1 MACERIRLPHLV
13 IAALAAVL
21 LVLSVPASGHAAER
35 DRLASAGQL
44 ASGAGYGTGG
54 SDAVRTLQRRLRR
67 LGDQPGPIDG
77 LYGPLTKGAVIR
89 FQQRHGLAVDGIVG
103 RQTRHSLFP
112 GVSRTTASSAEQ
124 DTRHGTL
131 QRESPAS
138 NHGAESAS
146 VHPHAGPVSAHAAT
160 RDGPATG
167 KSVPPE
173 LLAALAGLAA
183 LLLLVT
189 VRRQAELGLNVGL
202 TCAALLGVF
211 GIGAVAGALFATRA
225 APRSDDGATARS
237 GVLLA
242 DVPVADRRAPSA
254 PHRNTTVAVP
264 ARRTPPS
271 SSARVSAP
279 PSPAVRGFALA
290 ARGPVI
296 AAAPLAPAAPE
307 APATSQ
313 TPADQAP
320 ATHSPP
326 RRAEAKAPSRAR
338 APAKQKPAADSSF
351 GGVQAGDSSFFD
363 AAGGAGA
370 P

>member
-1 MACERIRLPHLV
+1 V
-13 IAALAAVL
+13 
-21 LVLSVPASGHAAER
+21 SAER
-35 DRLASAGQL
+35 DSIASAGQL

-54 SDAVRTLQRRLRR
+54 SDAVRALQRRLRR

-77 LYGPLTKGAVIR
+77 LYGPLTKEAVIR

-112 GVSRTTASSAEQ
+112 GATRATASSAQQ
-124 DTRHGTL
+124 DTRHGTPE
-131 QRESPAS
+131 RESPAS
-138 NHGAESAS
+138 NPGAESAS

-225 APRSDDGATARS
+225 APRSDEGANARS

-242 DVPVADRRAPSA
+242 DVPVADRRARAA
-254 PHRNTTVAVP
+254 PRRNTTVAVP
-264 ARRTPPS
+264 ARPTHPS
-271 SSARVSAP
+271 PSAPARVSAP
-279 PSPAVRGFALA
+279 PSTAIRGLALA
-290 ARGPVI
+290 QSRE
-296 AAAPLAPAAPE
+296 PLIPAAPPAAV
-307 APATSQ
+307 AP
-313 TPADQAP
+313 QAP
-320 ATHSPP
+320 AISPTPVAKSPATHQPARHRSQP
-326 RRAEAKAPSRAR
+326 RAPSRAR
-338 APAKQKPAADSSF
+338 APAKQDPAVESSF
-351 GGVQAGDSSFFD
+351 GGVQAGDSALFD